1 LITISVAVLLALV
14 WLLCLRVHDNSWRT
28 TVPFGAAI
36 LLVLIAT
43 VSPGAELIVAG
54 VLVLL
59 VIIEIPL
66 AGLATGED

>member
-1 LITISVAVLLALV
+1 
-14 WLLCLRVHDNSWRT
+14 
-28 TVPFGAAI
+28 VPFGAAI